1 MSRFVRLMF
10 WIGMGVALGY
20 LFDPNRGKGRR
31 AKLADQTRARM
42 RHAARD
48 VSARARY
55 EAGKARGLVHE
66 VFSEETPPLTDA
78 DLLQKVRSEAVGP
91 TGNLGEIE
99 VRVDEGTVELV
110 GPSID
115 PAREEELMERIEK
128 VVGVTGIRNEL
139 RRATRVEESENR

>member
-1 MSRFVRLMF
+1 
-10 WIGMGVALGY
+10 
-20 LFDPNRGKGRR
+20 
-31 AKLADQTRARM
+31 
-42 RHAARD
+42 
-48 VSARARY
+48 
-55 EAGKARGLVHE
+55 
-66 VFSEETPPLTDA
+66 
-78 DLLQKVRSEAVGP
+78 LLQKVRSEAVGP

-99 VRVDEGTVELV
+99 VRVDEGTVVLV

>member
-1 MSRFVRLMF
+1 
-10 WIGMGVALGY
+10 
-20 LFDPNRGKGRR
+20 
-31 AKLADQTRARM
+31 
-42 RHAARD
+42 
-48 VSARARY
+48 
-55 EAGKARGLVHE
+55 

-91 TGNLGEIE
+91 TGNLGQIE
-99 VRVDEGTVELV
+99 VRVDEGTVVLV

-139 RRATRVEESENR
+139 RRATRVEESENH